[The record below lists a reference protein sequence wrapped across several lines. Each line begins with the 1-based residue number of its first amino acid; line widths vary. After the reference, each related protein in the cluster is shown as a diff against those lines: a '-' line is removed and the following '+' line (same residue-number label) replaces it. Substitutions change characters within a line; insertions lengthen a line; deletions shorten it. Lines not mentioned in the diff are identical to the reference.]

1 MKTGVA
7 PVCFSRN
14 VAIFAGNLSKTAEQL
29 MLVNARNH
37 QNAISAILFLLNR
50 AGNRIAF
57 FSAPH
62 ERLFGG

>member
-1 MKTGVA
+1 VWRA
-7 PVCFSRN
+7 VHFSRN
-14 VAIFAGNLSKTAEQL
+14 VTIFAGHLSKTAEQL

-37 QNAISAILFLLNR
+37 QNAVSAILFLLNR

-62 ERLFGG
+62 ERLFSG

>member
-1 MKTGVA
+1 VWRA
-7 PVCFSRN
+7 VHFSRN
-14 VAIFAGNLSKTAEQL
+14 VTIFAGRLSKTAEQL
-29 MLVNARNH
+29 MIVNARNH

-62 ERLFGG
+62 ERLFSG